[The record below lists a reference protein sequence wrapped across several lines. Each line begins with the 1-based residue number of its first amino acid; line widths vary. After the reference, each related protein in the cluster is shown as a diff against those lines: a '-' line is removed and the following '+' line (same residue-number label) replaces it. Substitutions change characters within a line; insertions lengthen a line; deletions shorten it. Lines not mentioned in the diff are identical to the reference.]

1 MVSDVF
7 IENIK
12 NQKDLI
18 QTTIGVS
25 IETLIAAQTVAII
38 AAASSTTAIAST

>member
-1 MVSDVF
+1 M
-7 IENIK
+7 K

-18 QTTIGVS
+18 QTAIGIS

-38 AAASSTTAIAST
+38 AAASSVAATAGASASS

>member
-18 QTTIGVS
+18 QTTIGIS
-25 IETLIAAQTVAII
+25 IETLI